1 MSAGSGDDDSLISTR
16 NSSRWVRRS
25 PRVRV
30 AADGGSTCNGG
41 SHFKRVRIPAH
52 NPSNFLKALA
62 RAGTNRRATKIV
74 VKKIFLLPPSASKGR
89 TKFQL
94 IKKSAGSW
102 STYPRVAANVSC
114 WFKLTLGSEM
124 KLTKAVAVEDD
135 RNKKQKSRF
144 RSRRFRSGL
153 NFDGK
158 SENFG
163 SKMEDC
169 WTQLLGRGRV
179 GARENN
185 RLKKVGTPLALFF
198 G

>member
-30 AADGGSTCNGG
+30 AAEGRSTCNG
-41 SHFKRVRIPAH
+41 SHFMRVRIPAH

-74 VKKIFLLPPSASKGR
+74 VKKIFLLPPSASKGK

-135 RNKKQKSRF
+135 RNKKQESDFEAGDSDPGSTLTENPKISVQRWRIVG
-144 RSRRFRSGL
+144 RSCWEEGGSGRERTI
-153 NFDGK
+153 DWK
-158 SENFG
+158 
-163 SKMEDC
+163 K
-169 WTQLLGRGRV
+169 LGR
-179 GARENN
+179 
-185 RLKKVGTPLALFF
+185 L
-198 G
+198 